1 MDDYLKALLF
11 ALAPAVGNFGGG
23 LVAESLDVSKRV
35 LSFALHAAAGVVLA
49 VVAVEL
55 IPQTLEVE
63 PPWLPI
69 LAFVVGGLFFMGA
82 DRVIERLSGGEEN
95 AGPWVLWFGVAIDLL
110 SDGIMIGTGSSIGL
124 GLGLL
129 LALGQTPA
137 DIPEGFAAI
146 AAFKARGVAKKMRMI
161 LAAAF
166 TLPLFVGVTI
176 GYWGVRGQ
184 PEAVKLSLLAFTAG
198 VLVTVVVEE
207 IVPEAH
213 EGGESRLA
221 TVFFIG
227 GFALFSV
234 VSAYLG

>member
-1 MDDYLKALLF
+1 MEDYLKALLF
-11 ALAPAVGNFGGG
+11 ALAPALGNFGGG
-23 LVAESLDVSKRV
+23 LLAEMFDVSQRV

-55 IPQTLEVE
+55 IPQTLGVD

-69 LAFVVGGLFFMGA
+69 LAFVLGGLFFMAA
-82 DRVIERLSGGEEN
+82 DRLIDRFSGGEEN
-95 AGPWVLWFGVAIDLL
+95 AGAWVLWFGVAIDLL

-146 AAFKARGVAKKMRMI
+146 ATFKARGVAKKVRI
-161 LAAAF
+161 ALAAAF
-166 TLPLFVGVTI
+166 ALPLFVGVTI
-176 GYWGVRGQ
+176 GYWAVRGQ

-207 IVPEAH
+207 IVPESH
-213 EGGESRLA
+213 EGEESRLA
-221 TVFFIG
+221 TGFFIA
-227 GFALFSV
+227 GFALFSLIA
-234 VSAYLG
+234 AYLG

>member
-1 MDDYLKALLF
+1 MEDYLKALLF
-11 ALAPAVGNFGGG
+11 ALAPALGNFGGG
-23 LVAESLDVSKRV
+23 LLAEAFNVSQRA
-35 LSFALHAAAGVVLA
+35 LSFALHAAAGVVIA

-55 IPQTLEVE
+55 IPETLGVN

-69 LAFVVGGLFFMGA
+69 LAFVVGGVFFMGA
-82 DRVIERLSGGEEN
+82 DRLIERVSGESE

-110 SDGIMIGTGSSIGL
+110 SDGIMIGTGSSIDL

-129 LALGQTPA
+129 LAVGQTPA

-146 AAFKARGVAKKMRMI
+146 ATFKARGVAKKLRMI

-166 TLPLFVGVTI
+166 AAPLFVGVTV
-176 GYWGVRGQ
+176 GYWAVRGQ

-207 IVPEAH
+207 VVPESH
-213 EGGESRLA
+213 QGDESKFA
-221 TVFFIG
+221 TAFFIG
-227 GFALFSV
+227 GFALFSLL
-234 VSAYLG
+234 SAYLG

>member
-11 ALAPAVGNFGGG
+11 ALAPALGNFGGG
-23 LVAESLDVSKRV
+23 LVAEWFDVSRRV
-35 LSFALHAAAGVVLA
+35 LGFALHAAAGVVLA

-55 IPQTLEVE
+55 IPQTLGVD

-69 LAFVVGGLFFMGA
+69 LAFVLGGLFFMAA
-82 DRVIERLSGGEEN
+82 DHSIERLSGGKEN

-146 AAFKARGVAKKMRMI
+146 ATFKARGVAKKMRMI

-166 TLPLFVGVTI
+166 ALPLFVGVTI
-176 GYWGVRGQ
+176 GYWAVRGQ

-207 IVPEAH
+207 IVPESH
-213 EGGESRLA
+213 EGEESRLA
-221 TVFFIG
+221 TLFFIG

-234 VSAYLG
+234 LSAYLG